1 LSQRSRAMA
10 EVQLREG
17 IYWVGVV
24 DWGLRD
30 FHGYSTPRGSTYNAY
45 LVVDEKVALFD
56 TVKAPFAAELLERI
70 SEILPPERIDY
81 VVVNHVEM
89 DHTGTLP
96 EVMEVAKPEK
106 LFCSPK
112 GKENL
117 LKHFHRDDWPYEV
130 VKTGDRLS
138 LGGRTVTFI
147 ETRMLHWP
155 DSMFSYLMEDRLLI
169 SQDAFGQ
176 HWATSGRFDD
186 EVDRGELMQQAAKYY
201 ANILLPYSNLVQ
213 KLLGDLGEMGLEPEI
228 IAPDHGLIWRK
239 DPGMILEAYGRW
251 SQQRAKPKVVVVYDT
266 MWHSTERMAQ
276 AIAEGLAR
284 EGVEYLVMDLKVSRR
299 SDVVTELLEAKAL
312 LVGSPTFNNGM
323 LPTVADFLHYLK
335 GLRPRGKIGA
345 AFGSYGWSG
354 ESVKLINAELEAM
367 KVDLVDEGIS
377 VKFVPSG
384 DDLKR
389 CRELGQRVG
398 RTVKETL

>member
-1 LSQRSRAMA
+1 MA
-10 EVQLREG
+10 EVQLRER

-89 DHTGTLP
+89 DHTGALP
-96 EVMEVAKPEK
+96 VVMERVKPSK

-228 IAPDHGLIWRK
+228 IAPDHGLSWRK

-251 SQQRAKPKVVVVYDT
+251 SQQRTKPKVVVVYDT
-266 MWHSTERMAQ
+266 C
-276 AIAEGLAR
+276 
-284 EGVEYLVMDLKVSRR
+284 
-299 SDVVTELLEAKAL
+299 LLYT
-312 LVGSPTFNNGM
+312 SPS
-323 LPTVADFLHYLK
+323 
-335 GLRPRGKIGA
+335 PR
-345 AFGSYGWSG
+345 
-354 ESVKLINAELEAM
+354 
-367 KVDLVDEGIS
+367 D
-377 VKFVPSG
+377 
-384 DDLKR
+384 
-389 CRELGQRVG
+389 
-398 RTVKETL
+398 

>member
-284 EGVEYLVMDLKVSRR
+284 EGVEYLVMDLKVSHR

>member
-1 LSQRSRAMA
+1 
-10 EVQLREG
+10 
-17 IYWVGVV
+17 
-24 DWGLRD
+24 
-30 FHGYSTPRGSTYNAY
+30 
-45 LVVDEKVALFD
+45 
-56 TVKAPFAAELLERI
+56 
-70 SEILPPERIDY
+70 
-81 VVVNHVEM
+81 
-89 DHTGTLP
+89 
-96 EVMEVAKPEK
+96 MEVAKPEK

-213 KLLGDLGEMGLEPEI
+213 KLLGDLGEVGLEPEI

-284 EGVEYLVMDLKVSRR
+284 EGVEYLVMDLKVSHR

>member
-1 LSQRSRAMA
+1 MA

-89 DHTGTLP
+89 DHTGALP
-96 EVMEVAKPEK
+96 VVMERVKPSK

-147 ETRMLHWP
+147 GTRMLHWP

-239 DPGMILEAYGRW
+239 VPGMILEAYGRW

-284 EGVEYLVMDLKVSRR
+284 EGGEYLVMDLKVSHR

>member
-1 LSQRSRAMA
+1 MSQRSRAMA

-89 DHTGTLP
+89 DHTGALP

-284 EGVEYLVMDLKVSRR
+284 EGVGYLVMDLKVSHR

>member
-284 EGVEYLVMDLKVSRR
+284 EGVEY
-299 SDVVTELLEAKAL
+299 
-312 LVGSPTFNNGM
+312 NNGM

>member
-89 DHTGTLP
+89 DHTGALP
-96 EVMEVAKPEK
+96 VVMERVKPSK

-276 AIAEGLAR
+276 AIAEGLAE
-284 EGVEYLVMDLKVSRR
+284 EGVEYLVMDLKVSHR

>member
-1 LSQRSRAMA
+1 MA

-89 DHTGTLP
+89 DHTGALP
-96 EVMEVAKPEK
+96 VVMERVKPSK

-284 EGVEYLVMDLKVSRR
+284 EGVEYLVMDLKVSHR

>member
-1 LSQRSRAMA
+1 MA

-17 IYWVGVV
+17 IYWVGAV

-30 FHGYSTPRGSTYNAY
+30 FHGYSTPRGSSYNAY

-81 VVVNHVEM
+81 LVVNHVEM
-89 DHTGTLP
+89 DHTGALP
-96 EVMEVAKPEK
+96 VVMERVKPAK

-138 LGGRTVTFI
+138 LGRRTVTFI

-155 DSMFSYLMEDRLLI
+155 DSIFSYLEEDRILL

-176 HWATSGRFDD
+176 HWATSQRFDD
-186 EVDRGELMQQAAKYY
+186 EVPEDELMYEAAKYY

-213 KLLGDLGEMGLEPEI
+213 KLLGEMDLEPEI

-239 DPGMILEAYGRW
+239 SPGKILEAYGRW
-251 SQQRAKPKVVVVYDT
+251 SQQWAKPKAVVVYDS
-266 MWHSTERMAQ
+266 MWHSTERMAK
-276 AIAEGLAR
+276 AIAEGLAE
-284 EGVEYLVMDLKVSRR
+284 EGVEYSVMDLKVSHR

-354 ESVKLINAELEAM
+354 ESLKLINAELRAM
-367 KVDLVDEGIS
+367 KVELVDEGIA
-377 VKFVPSG
+377 VNFVPSG

-389 CRELGQRVG
+389 CRELGRRVG
-398 RTVKETL
+398 RTVKEAL

>member
-1 LSQRSRAMA
+1 MSQRSRAMA

-117 LKHFHRDDWPYEV
+117 LKHFHRDDWPYEG

-213 KLLGDLGEMGLEPEI
+213 KLLGDLGEVGLEPEI

-284 EGVEYLVMDLKVSRR
+284 EGVEYLVMDLKVSHR